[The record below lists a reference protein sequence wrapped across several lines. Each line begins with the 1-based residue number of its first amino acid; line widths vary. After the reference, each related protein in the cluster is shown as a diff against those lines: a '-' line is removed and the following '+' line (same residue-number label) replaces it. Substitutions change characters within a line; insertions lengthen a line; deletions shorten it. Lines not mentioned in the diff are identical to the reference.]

1 MKKNFF
7 SPAIIFILGFLTLG
21 LGNNASIYIISDRL
35 ITDGEGSPL
44 YPMREA
50 VLNIITFG
58 FYGIYWTFKISK
70 ALCSVSESP
79 SRSFTVLTTLLSALP
94 FRCVSMALITNKIL
108 ILERHCK

>member
-50 VLNIITFG
+50 VLNIIT
-58 FYGIYWTFKISK
+58 TIS
-70 ALCSVSESP
+70 CV
-79 SRSFTVLTTLLSALP
+79 VNTLFAQND
-94 FRCVSMALITNKIL
+94 V
-108 ILERHCK
+108 